1 MSNPERR
8 TGLLVFL
15 HGHGSEPIALPDRY
29 RGGMCPGWTCV
40 APAGPRPAD
49 PGRSWFDA
57 TARGV
62 DAVQLHASVDL
73 IVALVD
79 ELTDALALPDERV
92 VLGGFS
98 QGGATAI
105 AAAATGRRF
114 GALLLESAFVPEALD
129 LDIDLSR
136 VNIEH
141 ALVQHGTTDDVVPIE
156 VAHWAADA
164 LASTGCEVE
173 TAWHDAGHERHPGIE
188 ATTRAWIERLS
199 AAWSG
204 PTA

>member
-1 MSNPERR
+1 MSNPKRP
-8 TGLLVFL
+8 TGLLVFM

-57 TARGV
+57 TA
-62 DAVQLHASVDL
+62 
-73 IVALVD
+73 LVD
-79 ELTDALALPDERV
+79 ELTDALAIPAERV

-98 QGGATAI
+98 QGGATAL
-105 AAAATGRRF
+105 ATAATGRRF

-199 AAWSG
+199 ATWSG
-204 PTA
+204 PTG